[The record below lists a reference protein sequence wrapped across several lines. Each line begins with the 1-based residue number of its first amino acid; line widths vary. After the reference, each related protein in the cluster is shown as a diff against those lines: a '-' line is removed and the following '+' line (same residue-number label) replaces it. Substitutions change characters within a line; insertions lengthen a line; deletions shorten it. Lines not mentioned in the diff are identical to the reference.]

1 MGYLSDHPD
10 WMGAYM
16 SRFARMYERDK
27 NYACI
32 ILWSLGNEV
41 RTLIFN
47 FIFHLNFYFLLT
59 WIFYYLAFIL
69 RLFLFYLA
77 YNFVLCISIFNL
89 KFVVCYFSY
98 NHFSTSHIIMN
109 LTWHSTYTLSFF

>member
-27 NYACI
+27 NYACV

-41 RTLIFN
+41 RTFISNLILYSTSTLTFLY
-47 FIFHLNFYFLLT
+47 HHTFLLPSF
-59 WIFYYLAFIL
+59 FYYYHPIL
-69 RLFLFYLA
+69 PYI
-77 YNFVLCISIFNL
+77 NI
-89 KFVVCYFSY
+89 
-98 NHFSTSHIIMN
+98 
-109 LTWHSTYTLSFF
+109 